1 MKTMRRKKGEKVDGW
16 LILDKPVDLTSTQ
29 AVNIVK
35 RLLNAQKAGHA
46 GTLDPLATGILPIA
60 LGEATKTVPYAMDA
74 TKTYR
79 FTLKF
84 GEARTTDDAE
94 GEITQTSDRR
104 PSDAEIEA
112 VLPQFTGLITQVPP
126 AFSAIKVDG
135 NRAYDLARAGEQVE
149 LEPRQVLIRSI
160 RLTGRPSPDEAVF
173 EVTSGKGAYM
183 RALGRDLAMKLGTCG
198 HIRDLRRT
206 AVGPFTEARAISLAS
221 LQALGHS
228 PAAFEHLLPVETAL
242 DDIPALALT
251 ATEAI
256 RLRSGQPVGLLHRQ
270 DRDRIYELSPGGMV
284 RAMAEG
290 RLVALTRFEA
300 GELVPVRVMNL

>member
-1 MKTMRRKKGEKVDGW
+1 MRRKKGSKVDGW
-16 LILDKPVDLTSTQ
+16 LILDKPVGITSTQ

-35 RLLNAQKAGHA
+35 RVLDAQKAGHA

-60 LGEATKTVPYAMDA
+60 LGEATKTVPYVMDGR
-74 TKTYR
+74 KTYR

-84 GEARTTDDAE
+84 GEARSTDDAE
-94 GEITQTSDRR
+94 GEVTQTSDKR
-104 PSDAEIEA
+104 PTTDEIRA
-112 VLPQFTGLITQVPP
+112 ALPAFTGEIDQVPP
-126 AFSAIKVDG
+126 AFSAIKVQG
-135 NRAYDLARAGEQVE
+135 ERAYDLARAGEIVE
-149 LEPRQVLIRSI
+149 LSARKVAIHA
-160 RLTGRPSPDEAVF
+160 LTLLAHPGPDEASF
-173 EVTSGKGAYM
+173 EAMSGKGAYM
-183 RALGRDLAMKLGTCG
+183 RSLGRDLAMKLGTCG
-198 HIRDLRRT
+198 HIASLRRT
-206 AVGPFTEARAISLAS
+206 AVGPFSEAAAISLAS

-228 PAAFEHLLPVETAL
+228 PAAFEHLLPLETAL

-270 DRDRIYELSPGGMV
+270 DRDRLYELAPGGMV

-300 GELVPVRVMNL
+300 GELVPVRVMNH